1 MIKDHIKKFEYKNNL
16 QRRNELKKI
25 LQELLIPFT
34 VQKFTAQFKNG
45 ENIIVNY
52 PFNNKKVVGKKT
64 LLTTHYDTFLNSPG
78 ANDNASGVAVLLEII
93 KHLKNNPCNKN
104 LRFVFFDLEE
114 RIKVVGNDVNGS
126 THYVKQNGAKDVDCV
141 YNLEMVGIGNSI
153 LLWPIND
160 FLLKEKFLSA
170 LIDEIK
176 KKRINYQLMRQS
188 APFFNSDHLP
198 FIRSG
203 FKNVVSLTTNFI
215 SDKKYIDL
223 FNQKKWSQ
231 FFIEYF
237 KYFFFKSGNIP
248 YILKHYH
255 NSNDRSEFIEE
266 KTLRMVFDLHWN
278 CVIK

>member
-1 MIKDHIKKFEYKNNL
+1 MIKDYIKKLEYKNNL
-16 QRRNELKKI
+16 QRRNELKNI
-25 LQELLIPFT
+25 LQKLSAPFT
-34 VQKFTAQFKNG
+34 IQQFRTQLKKG
-45 ENIIVNY
+45 ENIIVDY
-52 PFNNKKVVGKKT
+52 PFNKNRLGKKT

-78 ANDNASGVAVLLEII
+78 ANDNGSGVAVLLEII
-93 KHLKNNPCNKN
+93 KHLINNSCNKN

-114 RIKVVGNDVNGS
+114 RIRMVGNDVNGS
-126 THYVKQNGAKDVDCV
+126 TYYVKKNGTKNIDCV
-141 YNLEMVGIGNSI
+141 YNLEMVGIGNSV

-160 FLLKEKFLSA
+160 VLLKEKFLSI

-176 KKRINYQLMRQS
+176 KKGVNYQIMRQS
-188 APFFNSDHLP
+188 APLFNSDHLP

-203 FKNVVSLTTNFI
+203 FKNVVSLTTNLI

-223 FNQKKWSQ
+223 FNQKKWGY

-237 KYFFFKSGNIP
+237 KYFLFKSGNIP

-255 NSNDRSEFIEE
+255 NSGDRLEFIEE
-266 KTLRMVFDLHWN
+266 KTLKIIFDLLWN